1 MIRRPSSPIWPP
13 ALPQPWLPALLVA
26 TLLVSGLLVAQTAD
40 AHRLRPAIVT
50 VTFSDD
56 GTWLA
61 TWQLNLEALLAG
73 IGPEHEDTSQAPQAA
88 VYDALRELPAE
99 ALRVRFDEGALRLLE
114 GVDLRFDGRPATM
127 QVTAVDIPPVGD
139 TGVERLTTI
148 RLGGEIPSG
157 SGAFTWRYAP
167 EYGESALRLAL
178 PGGEIVRADWLMAGE
193 TSAPFQL
200 DPKLVPVRTTANVFR
215 DYTVLGFTHILPK
228 GLDHI
233 LFVLGIFLL
242 SVQWR
247 PLLYQ
252 VTAFTIA
259 HSITLALSLYG
270 VISLPASVVE
280 PLIALSIV
288 YVAVE
293 NVVVGRLRPW
303 RVWVVFGFG
312 LLHGLGFAGVLTELG
327 LPEGEFLPALIAFN
341 VGVELG
347 QLAVISLALLTVGVW
362 FRGRTWYRARVV
374 IPASLLIAAVGLYW
388 TVERVWL

>member
-1 MIRRPSSPIWPP
+1 MNRRQCRP
-13 ALPQPWLPALLVA
+13 AWLICSLLVI
-26 TLLVSGLLVAQTAD
+26 GLFLPHPAD

-50 VTFSDD
+50 VTFGDD
-56 GTWLA
+56 GTWTAAL
-61 TWQLNLEALLAG
+61 QLNLEALLAG
-73 IGPEHEDTSQAPQAA
+73 IDPEHEDTSQAPQAE
-88 VYDALRELPAE
+88 VYDALRELPAG
-99 ALRVRFDEGALRLLE
+99 ALRVRFDEAAPRFLE
-114 GVDLRFDGRPATM
+114 GIDLRFDGRRVDAR
-127 QVTAVDIPPVGD
+127 VTAVDIPPVGD
-139 TGVERLTTI
+139 LGVERLTTI
-148 RLGGEIPSG
+148 RFAGGIPPG
-157 SGAFTWRYAP
+157 SAAFTWRYPP
-167 EYGESALRLAL
+167 EYGESALRIAM
-178 PGGEIVRADWLMAGE
+178 PAGGIVRADWLMAGQM
-193 TSAPFQL
+193 SAPFQL
-200 DPKLVPVRTTANVFR
+200 DPALVPVRTRLDVFR

-242 SVQWR
+242 SVHWR

-252 VTAFTIA
+252 VTAFTVA

-293 NVVVGRLRPW
+293 NIVVGELRPW

-327 LPEGEFLPALIAFN
+327 LPAGEFLPALLAFN

-347 QLAVISLALLTVGVW
+347 QLAVIGLALLAVGVW
-362 FRGRTWYRARVV
+362 FRDRSWYRARVV
-374 IPASLLIAAVGLYW
+374 VPASVLIAATGAYW
-388 TVERVWL
+388 TIERVLG

>member
-1 MIRRPSSPIWPP
+1 LSRRQH
-13 ALPQPWLPALLVA
+13 LPVWLLGCLLI
-26 TLLVSGLLVAQTAD
+26 SGLFLAPAAD

-50 VTFSDD
+50 VTFGDE
-56 GTWLA
+56 GAWEAAL
-61 TWQLNLEALLAG
+61 QLNLEALLAG
-73 IGPEHEDTSQAPQAA
+73 IGPEHEDTSEAPQAE
-88 VYDALRELPAE
+88 VYNALRELPPD
-99 ALRVRFDEGALRLLE
+99 ALRARFDAAAPRLLE
-114 GVDLRFDGRPATM
+114 GLELRFDGQR
-127 QVTAVDIPPVGD
+127 VTPGVKALDIPPVGD
-139 TGVERLTTI
+139 LGVERLTTI
-148 RLGGEIPSG
+148 RFAGNIPPG
-157 SGAFTWRYAP
+157 SAAFTWRYAP
-167 EYGESALRLAL
+167 EYGESALRLAM
-178 PGGEIVRADWLMAGE
+178 PAGAIVRADWLMAGQE
-193 TSAPFQL
+193 SAPFQL
-200 DPKLVPVRTTANVFR
+200 DPKLVPVRTTADVFR

-242 SVQWR
+242 SVHWR

-252 VTAFTIA
+252 VTAFTVA

-293 NVVVGRLRPW
+293 NMVVSELKPW

-327 LPEGEFLPALIAFN
+327 LPAGEFLPALIAFN

-347 QLAVISLALLTVGVW
+347 QLAVITLALLAVGLW
-362 FRGRTWYRARVV
+362 FRQRPWYRARIV
-374 IPASLLIAAVGLYW
+374 IPGSLLIAATGAYW
-388 TVERVWL
+388 TVERLLG